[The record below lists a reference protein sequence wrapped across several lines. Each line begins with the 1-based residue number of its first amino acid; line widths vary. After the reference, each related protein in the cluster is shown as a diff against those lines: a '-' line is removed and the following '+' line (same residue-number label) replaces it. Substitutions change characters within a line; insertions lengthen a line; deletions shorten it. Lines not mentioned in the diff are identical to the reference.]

1 MKLCLKL
8 KTLIAFENSIEILLA
23 FVNVVEAF
31 RHLLMRNFSSG
42 FAAFLAHFFFRRDIA
57 HSCIGAPDYLC
68 SSTKPE
74 ETIHHLLIFPFLNF

>member
-42 FAAFLAHFFFRRDIA
+42 FAAFLAHFF
-57 HSCIGAPDYLC
+57 L
-68 SSTKPE
+68 E
-74 ETIHHLLIFPFLNF
+74 ETLLILA

>member
-8 KTLIAFENSIEILLA
+8 KTVIAFENSIEILLV

-42 FAAFLAHFFFRRDIA
+42 SAAFLAQFFLEETLLILA
-57 HSCIGAPDYLC
+57 QVPQTICAPLQNPKRPSITC
-68 SSTKPE
+68 SS
-74 ETIHHLLIFPFLNF
+74 FRF